1 MADSTQITGKLTFLG
16 TGTSTGVP
24 LIGCDCEVCRSADP
38 RDRRLR
44 CSALIETQG
53 LRILID
59 CGPDFRQQ
67 ALRHH
72 ISHLDAVLI
81 THNHFDHLYGLD
93 DVRPL
98 GNMPVYGDSTVLST
112 IHAFM
117 PYCFGEHKYPGSATI
132 ELHELHPLEPFTL
145 HISHFTSHISHLTSH
160 ISLLTSH
167 ISHLTSHISH
177 LQVIPL
183 PVVHGRFSILGYR
196 FGPLAYITDASALS
210 EEAFAALQGVR
221 TLVINALRMT
231 PHPSHFSL
239 SESIEAAR
247 RIGADNTWFIHF
259 SHHIG
264 LHATTEPTLPAGMH
278 MAYDNLQILW

>member
-1 MADSTQITGKLTFLG
+1 MAYQAQITGRLTFFG

-24 LIGCDCEVCRSADP
+24 LIGCGCKVCRSSDP

-44 CSALIETQG
+44 CSSLIEIQG
-53 LRILID
+53 KRILID

-67 ALRHH
+67 ALQHH
-72 ISHLDAVLI
+72 IDSLDAVLI

-98 GNMPVYGDSTVLST
+98 GNMPVYGDSVVLKT

-132 ELHELHPLEPFTL
+132 ELHEVQSLVPFTVAGVEVL
-145 HISHFTSHISHLTSH
+145 P
-160 ISLLTSH
+160 
-167 ISHLTSHISH
+167 
-177 LQVIPL
+177 IP
-183 PVVHGRFSILGYR
+183 VTHGRFSILGYR

-210 EEAFAALQGVR
+210 EEAFAALAGVKA
-221 TLVINALRMT
+221 LVLNALRFT

-239 SESIEAAR
+239 AESIEAAK
-247 RIGADNTWFIHF
+247 RIAADNTYLIHF
-259 SHHIG
+259 SHDIG
-264 LHATTEPTLPAGMH
+264 LQAQTEPTLPEGIH
-278 MAYDNLQILW
+278 MAYDNLQITW